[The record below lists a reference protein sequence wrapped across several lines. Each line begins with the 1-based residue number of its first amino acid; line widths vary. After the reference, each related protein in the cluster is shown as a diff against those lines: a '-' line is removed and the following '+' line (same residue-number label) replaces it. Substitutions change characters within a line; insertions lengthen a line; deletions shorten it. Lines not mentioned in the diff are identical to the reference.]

1 MFCKLGYKLSAI
13 LVLLPVVIIIA
24 FPDIISFDFSTIVAS
39 IPTVTLVVNVW
50 QSLVAYTIVDLS
62 LGLGI

>member
-1 MFCKLGYKLSAI
+1 MFYKSGCELSAI
-13 LVLLPVVIIIA
+13 LISLVV
-24 FPDIISFDFSTIVAS
+24 IVAS
-39 IPTVTLVVNVW
+39 LDVVSFDLGAIVASVPTITLVVNVW